1 MKYYL
6 YISCMGT
13 YYMTDHELDIE
24 DLYCEICWDYDEL
37 VGSFRTANQL
47 RKLLKNN
54 DTWEPYIEDIVDTW
68 KELRSTTRTNNE

>member
-6 YISCMGT
+6 YMSCIGT
-13 YYMTDHELDIE
+13 YYMMDYELDIE

-47 RKLLKNN
+47 RNLLKEN
-54 DTWEPYIEDIVDTW
+54 DTQEPYIEDIVDTW
-68 KELRSTTRTNNE
+68 EELRSTTRSNNE

>member
-1 MKYYL
+1 MMDY
-6 YISCMGT
+6 
-13 YYMTDHELDIE
+13 ELDIE

-47 RKLLKNN
+47 RNLLKEN

-68 KELRSTTRTNNE
+68 EELRSTTRSNNEL

>member
-1 MKYYL
+1 MMDY
-6 YISCMGT
+6 
-13 YYMTDHELDIE
+13 ELDIE

-47 RKLLKNN
+47 RNLLKEN

-68 KELRSTTRTNNE
+68 EELRSTTRSNNE

>member
-1 MKYYL
+1 MMDY
-6 YISCMGT
+6 
-13 YYMTDHELDIE
+13 ELDIE

-47 RKLLKNN
+47 RNLLKEN

-68 KELRSTTRTNNE
+68 EELRSTTSSNNE

>member
-6 YISCMGT
+6 YMSCIGT
-13 YYMTDHELDIE
+13 YYMMDYELDIE

-47 RKLLKNN
+47 RNLLKEN

-68 KELRSTTRTNNE
+68 EELRSTTRSNNE